1 MKAQLIFSAIIIICL
16 SLTAAW
22 FLGAFD
28 RDHEF
33 GNRVGGKPDGYS
45 RKCPSSFLMFNG
57 KCDES
62 IANDRR

>member
-1 MKAQLIFSAIIIICL
+1 MKAQLYFSVIVIICL

-28 RDHEF
+28 HEY
-33 GNRVGGKPDGYS
+33 GPRRIGGKPDDYS
-45 RKCPSSFLMFNG
+45 RKCPRPYLMFNG

-62 IANDRR
+62 IAKDRR